1 MIKKTLFF
9 ILLINYLNT
18 FTLAQTWDK
27 NFYDKKILYDNA
39 DLLQLSAYEQKKL
52 KQKIDL
58 ENQEENI
65 YSFEAV
71 NIKALIKENK
81 TPKEKQ
87 FLFTEISYRTL
98 SPIHPTN
105 NNNNIKASF

>member
-18 FTLAQTWDK
+18 FMLAQTWDK

-71 NIKALIKENK
+71 NIKALIKENN
-81 TPKEKQ
+81 
-87 FLFTEISYRTL
+87 IS
-98 SPIHPTN
+98 SKIVDSKIEN
-105 NNNNIKASF
+105 KN

>member
-1 MIKKTLFF
+1 M
-9 ILLINYLNT
+9 
-18 FTLAQTWDK
+18 LAQTWDK

-81 TPKEKQ
+81 THKEKQ

-98 SPIHPTN
+98 SPIHPAN